1 MSLHLSNS
9 INNQFRP
16 VRRIAGFTMIELLIT
31 VAIAIILAVVAVP
44 QYWTFLQT
52 RKSVAEIT
60 NLYNDM
66 QYARTEAL
74 KEGQTVSLCISSN
87 GTGCTTTTPNW
98 DQGWIVYA
106 NPTSAAAFV
115 SGTSILLKAQPGF
128 ATTDTVTT
136 LPAPATTAVN
146 FNRDGF
152 AVNVSSTTGL
162 LFELH
167 TSPVNEPS
175 TRCLWLS
182 SIGNV
187 FIQTKQSSAATGQ
200 GTNICT

>member
-1 MSLHLSNS
+1 MSLHLPNS
-9 INNQFRP
+9 ITNQFRP
-16 VRRIAGFTMIELLIT
+16 LRRIAGFSMIELLIT

-44 QYWTFLQT
+44 QYSSFIQT
-52 RKSVAEIT
+52 SKAVNEIT

-66 QYARTEAL
+66 QFARSEAL

-98 DQGWIVYA
+98 DQGWIIYS

-115 SGTSILLKAQPGF
+115 SGTSILLKAQPAF
-128 ATTDTVTT
+128 STTDTITT
-136 LPAPATTAVN
+136 TPAATTAVN

-152 AVNVSSTTGL
+152 AVGVSSTTGL
-162 LFELH
+162 LFDLH

-175 TRCLWLS
+175 TRCLWIG
-182 SIGNV
+182 SIGNQ
-187 FIQTKQSSAATGQ
+187 FIQTKQSVAVTGQ